1 MLYFPYGKMT
11 RRQVTGP
18 EELGALIRQRRVDL
32 RLRQGE
38 LADVARVS
46 VRFVSELE
54 RGKPSAQFAG
64 IQRVLAAL
72 GLDMYL
78 ETR

>member
-1 MLYFPYGKMT
+1 MDRK
-11 RRQVTGP
+11 RVTTP
-18 EELGALIRQRRVDL
+18 EELGARIRRRRVDL
-32 RLRQGE
+32 RLRQRE
-38 LADVARVS
+38 LADAARVS
-46 VRFVSELE
+46 LRFVSELE
-54 RGKPSAQFAG
+54 RGKPGAQLAG